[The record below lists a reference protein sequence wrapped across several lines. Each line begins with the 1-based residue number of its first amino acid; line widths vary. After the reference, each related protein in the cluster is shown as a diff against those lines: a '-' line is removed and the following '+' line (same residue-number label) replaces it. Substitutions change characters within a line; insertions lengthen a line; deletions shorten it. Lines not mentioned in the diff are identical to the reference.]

1 MNTVEIK
8 CFIRRLASVF
18 GQKRTKGW
26 FVLSESQ
33 LHLQKPRR
41 LSLTGNTVINIAG
54 LIPKRH
60 PPFQRWD
67 HSKRKWFV
75 ALISYQVIF
84 KPFAW
89 EIQKNFKGCHQ
100 LCFSFKNELKEH
112 PFPKMD
118 TFHFGKKA
126 FICQYFSANPCATE
140 QGTENSASGS
150 GRASADQKCKLV
162 VWKHGPGAL
171 SAALL
176 QTVII
181 LYNRTIMICLGS
193 C

>member
-8 CFIRRLASVF
+8 CFIRHLASVL
-18 GQKRTKGW
+18 GQKRTKDW
-26 FVLSESQ
+26 FVLTESQ
-33 LHLQKPRR
+33 FHLLKPRR

-60 PPFQRWD
+60 PPFQKWD
-67 HSKRKWFV
+67 HSKRKWFL

-89 EIQKNFKGCHQ
+89 KIQKISKDAISYVF
-100 LCFSFKNELKEH
+100 LL
-112 PFPKMD
+112 
-118 TFHFGKKA
+118 
-126 FICQYFSANPCATE
+126 ATE

-181 LYNRTIMICLGS
+181 LYIRTIMICLGS